1 MATVSRA
8 KRKSNN
14 KWDHQNMRVVS
25 TKIKK
30 EDYDLFREYCEVRNQ
45 TVSSM
50 VAGFVRRC
58 IQEDNPTSE

>member
-1 MATVSRA
+1 MATVSRKQRA
-8 KRKSNN
+8 AANA
-14 KWDHQNMRVVS
+14 WDKKNMRVVS

-30 EDYDLFREYCEVRNQ
+30 EDYDLFQRYCEVRNQ